1 MPEKVNVDNFIRAE
15 TARMFDGAVGLA
27 GATNIWK
34 HNRVPTPLD
43 SQVVI
48 RMNRDTLYSSAIVD
62 ISEGATLT
70 IPETDG
76 RYLSVMVINED
87 HYINEVLREPG
98 DHDLTIDRF
107 GTPFVAVVLRVFMDP
122 ANPEDVATVHAIQD
136 GLELATNSSRQYSH
150 VVYDEETRS
159 QTAKSLL
166 ELYEGVPDA
175 KLTFGPKAEVDPV
188 RHLLGTAA
196 GWGGLPEAEA
206 FYLIESEPRSEGQYT
221 LTLDEVPVDG
231 FWSMSIYNKDGF
243 FEENPYDSYSING
256 VTAVADDDG
265 SITLNLSPEPNGMKN
280 HLYVMDGWN
289 YAFRLY
295 RPRPEVLDGSWQL
308 PEIRCRD

>member
-1 MPEKVNVDNFIRAE
+1 MSEKVNVDNFIRAE
-15 TARMFDGAVGLA
+15 TARMFDGAVALA
-27 GATNIWK
+27 GGTNTWK

-76 RYLSVMVINED
+76 RYLSIMVINED
-87 HYINEVLREPG
+87 HYINAVLRDPG
-98 DHDLTIDRF
+98 QHELTIERF

-122 ANPEDVATVHAIQD
+122 ANPEDVATVHSIQD
-136 GLELATNSSRQYSH
+136 GLNLTSKGSKQYSH
-150 VVYDEETRS
+150 VAYDEETRS

-166 ELYEGVPDA
+166 ELYEGVPDT
-175 KLTFGPKAEVDPV
+175 KLTFGTKAEVDPV

-206 FYLIESEPRSEGQYT
+206 FYLIESEPRSEGHYT
-221 LTLDEVPVDG
+221 LTLGEVPVDG
-231 FWSMSIYNKDGF
+231 FWSMSIYNRDGF

-256 VTAVADDDG
+256 VTAVADEDG
-265 SITLNLSPEPNGMKN
+265 SITLNLSPEPSGSN

-308 PEIRCRD
+308 PEIRSRG